1 MCMYRCVDV
10 FVSVCCSGVTYLSCW
25 EKSSLVSSSSQDSSH
40 RCLVSLLL
48 AASVSSTDQSALGVS
63 HVIISGCG

>member
-1 MCMYRCVDV
+1 MSMSRL
-10 FVSVCCSGVTYLSCW
+10 SCSGVTYLSCW

-48 AASVSSTDQSALGVS
+48 AASVSSTDQSAWMVS
-63 HVIISGCG
+63 HVIISSCG